1 MIEAIQT
8 RYAGYHFRSRLEA
21 RWAVWFTALGIPW
34 EYEREGYALPS
45 GPYLPDFWISNPM
58 PEWPE
63 AGYWIDIKPSNL
75 PNDNEA
81 FAKIADLTMAT
92 KHTGYIVAGDPGN
105 FRTASFNFNTRKW
118 TFATKNDLRDYSPSN
133 RPLWFASLFAHSLT
147 HEMKPNILEA
157 ITAARSARFEH
168 GETPRRH
175 T

>member
-1 MIEAIQT
+1 MIEAIQI

-105 FRTASFNFNTRKW
+105 FRTASFNFNTRNWKFENKNSYPDHPPSGRHLK
-118 TFATKNDLRDYSPSN
+118 FATM
-133 RPLWFASLFAHSLT
+133 FACLLT
-147 HEMKPNILEA
+147 HQLKANVADA
-157 ITAARSARFEH
+157 IVQSRSARFEH
-168 GETPRRH
+168 GETPR
-175 T
+175 